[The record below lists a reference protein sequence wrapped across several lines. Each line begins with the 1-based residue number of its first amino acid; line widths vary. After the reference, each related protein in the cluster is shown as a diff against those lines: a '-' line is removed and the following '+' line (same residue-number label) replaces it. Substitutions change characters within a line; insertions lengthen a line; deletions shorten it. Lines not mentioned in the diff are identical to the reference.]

1 MSKLEEKE
9 LKPLQEN
16 QNKINNIVSNLGIL
30 ELQRE
35 GIKKNRESLFSEMEK
50 FEKEQQELKKALE
63 ESHGKISV
71 YLQTGEYEEIKEDS
85 DK

>member
-50 FEKEQQELKKALE
+50 FDKEQQELKKALE

-71 YLQTGEYEEIKEDS
+71 NLQTGEYEEIKEDS

>member
-16 QNKINNIVSNLGIL
+16 QNKINNIVSNLGML

-50 FEKEQQELKKALE
+50 FDKEQQELKKALE

-71 YLQTGEYEEIKEDS
+71 NLQTGEYEEIKEDS